1 MNRSFD
7 MVYNSSLPSHLG
19 TRIGAFFAFFFVLFG
34 FFGNLLII
42 IVIVHKKELRNN
54 LVNIFIV
61 SLQLNDI
68 FNICFNQF
76 LVGLSYV
83 YIEWYTNE
91 ILCELFV
98 YSSIICTGSLL
109 WHHALIGIHRYLVV
123 VKNQTNSFMKMSPKT
138 YGFLSLVLAR
148 LIPVLVALPAI
159 IYRNKTVYVNKTL
172 RCMLG
177 NNSGTENKIIF
188 LFNIIL
194 PCLIELICFIRIFSR
209 VHQVSRKMQEKKAR
223 NNSDIPLNSYQTE
236 YEKLNQMKNSK
247 HFNSYKRELKISKM
261 FGIIFTVFLFGYLP
275 YGLIRSIDKN
285 NSLNADVY
293 ILLTIMFIISI
304 SISPIIYGL
313 MNTQIKIQ
321 CLLILKFIFC
331 CRKTRNQQQNLRNKR
346 FITQNDYERRNSL
359 ACMNISETQINT
371 KLTNKT
377 NTTRYSEYNKSE
389 TAENK
394 ECLKKCS
401 SEPYLIY
408 FNSNYETVQF
418 KHYYSLKKTPNLKRH
433 KYEST
438 FQVEKKI
445 RKLFNNSKKKLLVDS
460 ISNQE
465 SKFEKI
471 NNDYNAYNN
480 SNIDD
485 GELFKGP

>member
-1 MNRSFD
+1 MRKKSEKKRPN
-7 MVYNSSLPSHLG
+7 
-19 TRIGAFFAFFFVLFG
+19 FG
-34 FFGNLLII
+34 SLII

-209 VHQVSRKMQEKKAR
+209 VHQVSRKTNRKKAKNVR
-223 NNSDIPLNSYQTE
+223 DSNIPLHNSTAT
-236 YEKLNQMKNSK
+236 NSLK
-247 HFNSYKRELKISKM
+247 KSLKISPSLSNSYKREVKIAEGRWKK
-261 FGIIFTVFLFGYLP
+261 
-275 YGLIRSIDKN
+275 RS
-285 NSLNADVY
+285 
-293 ILLTIMFIISI
+293 
-304 SISPIIYGL
+304 
-313 MNTQIKIQ
+313 
-321 CLLILKFIFC
+321 
-331 CRKTRNQQQNLRNKR
+331 
-346 FITQNDYERRNSL
+346 
-359 ACMNISETQINT
+359 
-371 KLTNKT
+371 
-377 NTTRYSEYNKSE
+377 
-389 TAENK
+389 
-394 ECLKKCS
+394 
-401 SEPYLIY
+401 
-408 FNSNYETVQF
+408 
-418 KHYYSLKKTPNLKRH
+418 
-433 KYEST
+433 
-438 FQVEKKI
+438 
-445 RKLFNNSKKKLLVDS
+445 
-460 ISNQE
+460 
-465 SKFEKI
+465 
-471 NNDYNAYNN
+471 
-480 SNIDD
+480 
-485 GELFKGP
+485 

>member
-1 MNRSFD
+1 MNISFD
-7 MVYNSSLPSHLG
+7 IVHNSSLPSHLG
-19 TRIGAFFAFFFVLFG
+19 TRIGAFFAFFFVIFG

-159 IYRNKTVYVNKTL
+159 IFRNKTVYVNKTL

-209 VHQVSRKMQEKKAR
+209 VHQVSKKMQEKKAR
-223 NNSDIPLNSYQTE
+223 NNSDIPLTNYQTE
-236 YEKLNQMKNSK
+236 YEKLNQMKNSTINSSK
-247 HFNSYKRELKISKM
+247 HFSSYKRELKISKM

-321 CLLILKFIFC
+321 CLFILKFIFC
-331 CRKTRNQQQNLRNKR
+331 CGKINQNLDLRKTNFQNEYQKRNSFTCANLSNYQMYNLNSISRIDSTDKVNLDKNEDNLP
-346 FITQNDYERRNSL
+346 FENIKNDY
-359 ACMNISETQINT
+359 
-371 KLTNKT
+371 
-377 NTTRYSEYNKSE
+377 
-389 TAENK
+389 
-394 ECLKKCS
+394 
-401 SEPYLIY
+401 
-408 FNSNYETVQF
+408 V
-418 KHYYSLKKTPNLKRH
+418 H
-433 KYEST
+433 
-438 FQVEKKI
+438 
-445 RKLFNNSKKKLLVDS
+445 
-460 ISNQE
+460 
-465 SKFEKI
+465 
-471 NNDYNAYNN
+471 N

-485 GELFKGP
+485 GGVYKGP

>member
-1 MNRSFD
+1 MNISFD

-313 MNTQIKIQ
+313 MNTQIKIH
-321 CLLILKFIFC
+321 CLLILKLIFC
-331 CRKTRNQQQNLRNKR
+331 CRKINQNSDLIKNNFQNEYHK
-346 FITQNDYERRNSL
+346 RNSFTCANL
-359 ACMNISETQINT
+359 SNYQMYNLNSISRIDSTDKVNLDKNEDNLPFENISN
-371 KLTNKT
+371 
-377 NTTRYSEYNKSE
+377 
-389 TAENK
+389 
-394 ECLKKCS
+394 
-401 SEPYLIY
+401 
-408 FNSNYETVQF
+408 NYV
-418 KHYYSLKKTPNLKRH
+418 HS
-433 KYEST
+433 
-438 FQVEKKI
+438 
-445 RKLFNNSKKKLLVDS
+445 
-460 ISNQE
+460 
-465 SKFEKI
+465 
-471 NNDYNAYNN
+471 

-485 GELFKGP
+485 GGVYKGP